1 MAQYSTSNRDRV
13 ILPSTVV
20 LFSSN
25 AMFSKLSSPFKLL
38 SALALALFA
47 IVALSASSAEAAKG
61 PVITNKVYFDIEHG
75 GKPMGRIVMGL
86 YGKIVPKTAE
96 VSFLDSARLW
106 IDR

>member
-1 MAQYSTSNRDRV
+1 
-13 ILPSTVV
+13 
-20 LFSSN
+20 
-25 AMFSKLSSPFKLL
+25 MFSKLSSPFKLL

-86 YGKIVPKTAE
+86 YGKTVPKTAE